1 MIEEKIDR
9 LAGVIEDLIECNIL
23 LINQLSTQEDNKE
36 KPEKYKQPD
45 SETKEELMQSMRDSS
60 EKSKK
65 AMKEQKKIKDNAYS
79 ETQEYCQ
86 DLVNRGILTGIQVRN
101 EIQSLGFESLSQLD
115 AAKMKEL
122 KSKLVILAGLKD

>member
-1 MIEEKIDR
+1 MIEEKMER

-23 LINQLSTQEDNKE
+23 LINQLSTQEGNKE
-36 KPEKYKQPD
+36 NPEKHKQPD
-45 SETKEELMQSMRDSS
+45 SQTKDELMQSMRDSAA
-60 EKSKK
+60 KSKK
-65 AMKEQKKIKDNAYS
+65 AMKEKKKIKDNAYS

-115 AAKMKEL
+115 TDKMEEL